1 MFIRRIFYNP
11 ETSKILHSYMMQ
23 GDINPLTV
31 SDEAAR
37 LGLVGWNVMEWTT
50 PDAEIEQKFTDSYGR
65 VSIVDGELVFD
76 FSKEED
82 ISSSLY
88 ETCSLSISSDGVIG
102 VAEVV
107 GVAVENDKVVNYQA
121 SELTLPVTINNL
133 LCGSMIYITLTN
145 GDLYEHTLS
154 ENLSVAHDINQGQVS
169 YYLPSEN
176 GVNAQVY
183 FFDN

>member
-31 SDEAAR
+31 SDEAAH
-37 LGLVGWNVMEWTT
+37 LGLVDWKVMEWTT
-50 PDAEIEQKFTDSYGR
+50 PDAEIEQKFIDSLGR

-76 FSKEED
+76 FSEKEV
-82 ISSSLY
+82 SSLY
-88 ETCSLSISSDGVIG
+88 DTCSLSISSDGVIN

-107 GVAVENDKVVNYQA
+107 GVAVNDDRVVNYQA
-121 SELTLPVTINNL
+121 TNLALPVTIDNL
-133 LCGSMIYITLTN
+133 LCGSMVHITLSN
-145 GDLYEHTLS
+145 GMIYDHNIS
-154 ENLSVAHDINQGQVS
+154 ENLSIAHDINQGQVS